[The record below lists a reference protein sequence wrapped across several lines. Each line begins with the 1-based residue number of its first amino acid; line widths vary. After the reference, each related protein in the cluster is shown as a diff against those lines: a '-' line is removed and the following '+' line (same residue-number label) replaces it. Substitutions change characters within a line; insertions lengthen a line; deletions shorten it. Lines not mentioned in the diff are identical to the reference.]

1 MQLTRPMRML
11 VAGVTAAALAL
22 APLAAASAAPL
33 TRDDL
38 APAAAVAQARAP
50 VAEFGGIGPLVD
62 QVVSTQLARDRIPG
76 AAVVVVA
83 GGKQA
88 FAKGYG
94 ISNVPARTPVDAAST
109 VFFTGSV
116 AKIFTATAAAQLIRQ
131 DKLDPSA
138 DVNTYL
144 TTFKIRDTYPGRPVR
159 VADLLTHTA
168 GFDDGPQGVA
178 VADPA
183 AVPAL
188 GEYLAA
194 HQPDRVR
201 PPGTLAQYD
210 NYGVALAGYLVEV
223 VSGQPFAQYVQD
235 HVFGPLGM
243 SATTFVQPHPAPIQA
258 RRADGYRPVGRG
270 QVREDG
276 QYGAWSPTGAGT
288 VATATD
294 MGTFMIAQMGDDPR
308 LGAGVAHSL
317 KQQHFTM
324 DPRLPGMGWVLQQ
337 EPRNGQPLLFK
348 DGDVPGFH
356 ANLAML
362 PEQKLGIYV
371 VYNGDGT
378 NGVANW
384 DGKDLIHQIV
394 DQYVPDTSP
403 ARKAVSGIDTSGL
416 AGSYRVNRTSRTQVT
431 KVVALLSTAT
441 VAVAPGGSLTTSG
454 LSLNPNASVQHWYP
468 IGTGLFQEQAGQAQI
483 AFDGKGNL
491 FTTDDPT
498 VAYTKLA
505 WYSSPTLHQIMLGAG
520 VVVLLLAFFWF
531 PILALVRQRKGKPAH
546 SRWARAARI
555 AAWLTGG
562 LTTVFIGW
570 FALMAS
576 DLNALT
582 ETVLL
587 GSAALTALLCLNGI
601 AVATTAVMVAGT
613 GAAWARRWWTVKG
626 RMAYTITTVAAI
638 SYLMVAFTYNLI
650 GIPLG

>member
-1 MQLTRPMRML
+1 MHTTRRMRTL
-11 VAGVTAAALAL
+11 VAGVTAGALAL
-22 APLAAASAAPL
+22 APLSAASAAL
-33 TRDDL
+33 VTRESPAGAPVG
-38 APAAAVAQARAP
+38 APAA
-50 VAEFGGIGPLVD
+50 ELTGIGQLVD

-83 GGKQA
+83 GGKQV

-94 ISNVPARTPVDAAST
+94 VSNVPARTPVDAAST
-109 VFFTGSV
+109 AFFTGSV

-131 DKLDPSA
+131 GKLDPSA

-144 TTFKIRDTYPGRPVR
+144 KAFKIRDTYPGHPVT

-168 GFDDGPQGVA
+168 GFDDDPRGVA

-183 AVPAL
+183 AAPAL

-201 PPGTLAQYD
+201 PPGTLARYD
-210 NYGVALAGYLVEV
+210 NYGVALAGYLVQV
-223 VSGQPFAQYVQD
+223 VSGQPFAQYAQD

-243 SATTFVQPHPAPIQA
+243 SGTTFVQPHPAAIQA
-258 RRADGYRPVGRG
+258 RVAVGYRPVGRG
-270 QVREDG
+270 QVREEG

-294 MGTFMIAQMGDDPR
+294 LGTFMIAQMADDPR
-308 LGAGVAHSL
+308 LGAGVAQSL
-317 KQQHFTM
+317 REQHFTM
-324 DPRLPGMGWVLQQ
+324 DPRLPGMGWMLQHA
-337 EPRNGQPLLFK
+337 PRNGQPMLFK
-348 DGDVPGFH
+348 NGDVPGFH

-362 PEQKLGIYV
+362 PDQKIGIYV

-378 NGVANW
+378 NGVASWN
-384 DGKDLIHQIV
+384 GRDLIHQIV
-394 DQYVPDTSP
+394 DRYVPDTSP
-403 ARKAVSGIDTSGL
+403 APKAVSGIDTSGL
-416 AGSYRVNRTSRTQVT
+416 AGNYRVNRISHTQVT

-454 LSLNPNASVQHWYP
+454 LSLNPNAGDQHWYP
-468 IGTGLFQEQAGQAQI
+468 IGTGLFQEQAGQAQL

-491 FTTDDPT
+491 FTSDDPT
-498 VAYTKLA
+498 VAFTKLA

-520 VVVLLLAFFWF
+520 VVVLLVAFLWF

-546 SRWARAARI
+546 SRWARAARV

-562 LTTVFIGW
+562 LTTLFIGW
-570 FALMAS
+570 LAVLAS
-576 DLNALT
+576 DMNALT
-582 ETVLL
+582 ESVVLGSVVLTVLL
-587 GSAALTALLCLNGI
+587 SLNGI
-601 AVATTAVMVAGT
+601 AVATTAVMIAGT
-613 GAAWARRWWTVKG
+613 GAAWARRWWTVTG
-626 RMAYTITTVAAI
+626 RMAYTITTIAAI

-650 GIPLG
+650 GTPMG